1 MIKQNIQFG
10 SQKIE
15 FTLYY
20 SKRKTLGITVTSE
33 MEVIVKAPEGTPVEK
48 IKDNIRRKAPWIIKQ
63 QSYFI
68 SFLPKMP
75 PRRYIGGEAHLYMG
89 RHYTLKI
96 VAGKKEEVRYKG
108 RILEVV
114 AKDKSR
120 VKELLTRWY
129 RDRAKEKFS
138 EIAEPLISRFHRYNV
153 EPTGLY
159 IQEMSKRW
167 GSCTPKGKIILN
179 IELIKAP
186 KGCIEYV
193 IIHELC
199 HLVHHNHTQKFIELQ
214 RREMPDWEKWKN
226 KLENL
231 LA

>member
-1 MIKQNIQFG
+1 MNESIQFG
-10 SQKIE
+10 SHKID
-15 FTLYY
+15 FALNY
-20 SKRKTLGITVTSE
+20 SGRKTLGITVTSE
-33 MEVIVKAPEGTPVEK
+33 MKVIVKAPAGTPIEK
-48 IKDNIRRKAPWIIKQ
+48 VKDKVRHKAPWIIKQ

-75 PRRYIGGEAHLYMG
+75 PRRYAGGESHLFMG
-89 RHYTLKI
+89 RYYNLKI
-96 VAGKKEEVRYKG
+96 TLGIRESVRYKG
-108 RILEVV
+108 RIIEVI

-120 VKELLTRWY
+120 VKDLLTKWY
-129 RDRAKEKFS
+129 HDRAKEKFS
-138 EIAEPLISRFHRYNV
+138 EIAGPLVLRFKKYDV

-179 IELIKAP
+179 TELIKAP

-199 HLVHHNHTQKFIELQ
+199 HLVHHNHTQRFIELQ
-214 RREMPDWEKWKN
+214 RKVMPDWEKWKN

>member
-1 MIKQNIQFG
+1 MNESIQFG
-10 SQKIE
+10 SHKID
-15 FTLYY
+15 FALNY
-20 SKRKTLGITVTSE
+20 SGRKTLGITVTSE
-33 MEVIVKAPEGTPVEK
+33 MKVIVKAPAGTPIEK
-48 IKDNIRRKAPWIIKQ
+48 VKDKVRHKAPWIIKQ

-75 PRRYIGGEAHLYMG
+75 PRRYVGGESHLYMG
-89 RHYTLKI
+89 RHYNLKI
-96 VAGKKEEVRYKG
+96 TLGKRESVRYKG
-108 RILEVV
+108 RIIEVI

-120 VKELLTRWY
+120 VKDLLTKWY

-138 EIAEPLISRFHRYNV
+138 EIARPLVLRFKKYDV

-167 GSCTPKGKIILN
+167 GSCTSKGKIMLN
-179 IELIKAP
+179 TELIKAP

-199 HLVHHNHTQKFIELQ
+199 HLVHHNHTQRFIELQ
-214 RREMPDWEKWKN
+214 RKEMPDWEKWKN
-226 KLENL
+226 KLENI

>member
-1 MIKQNIQFG
+1 MDDRIQFG
-10 SQKIE
+10 SQTID
-15 FTLYY
+15 FTYIY
-20 SKRKTLGITVTSE
+20 SKRKTMGITVTSE
-33 MEVIVKAPEGTPVEK
+33 MKVIVIAPAGTPVERVRDK
-48 IKDNIRRKAPWIIKQ
+48 VRHKAPWIIKQ
-63 QSYFI
+63 QNYFI

-75 PRRYIGGEAHLYMG
+75 PKRYVGGETHLYMG
-89 RHYTLKI
+89 RHYLLKI
-96 VAGKKEEVRYKG
+96 TPGKKESVKYKG
-108 RILEVV
+108 RLIEVI

-120 VKELLTRWY
+120 VKALLTKWY

-138 EIAEPLISRFHRYNV
+138 EIARPLILKFRKYDI
-153 EPTGLY
+153 EPSGLY

-179 IELIKAP
+179 TELIKAP
-186 KGCIEYV
+186 RGCIEYV

-199 HLVHHNHTQKFIELQ
+199 HLVYHSHNNKFVDLQKK
-214 RREMPDWEKWKN
+214 EMVDWERWKN

>member
-1 MIKQNIQFG
+1 MNESIQFG
-10 SQKIE
+10 SHKID
-15 FTLYY
+15 FALNY
-20 SKRKTLGITVTSE
+20 SGRKTLGITVTSE
-33 MEVIVKAPEGTPVEK
+33 MKVIVKAPAGTPIEK
-48 IKDNIRRKAPWIIKQ
+48 VKDKVRHKAPWIIKQ

-75 PRRYIGGEAHLYMG
+75 PRRYIGGESHLYMG
-89 RHYTLKI
+89 RQYKLK
-96 VAGKKEEVRYKG
+96 VTKGNKEEVLYKG
-108 RILEVV
+108 RILEVRT
-114 AKDKSR
+114 KNKSR

-138 EIAEPLISRFHRYNV
+138 EIARPLVLRFKKYDV
-153 EPTGLY
+153 EPTGQY

-167 GSCTPKGKIILN
+167 GSCTPQGKIILN
-179 IELIKAP
+179 TELIKAP

-199 HLVHHNHTQKFIELQ
+199 HLVQNNHTQKFIDLQ
-214 RREMPDWEKWKN
+214 KKEMPDWEKWKN